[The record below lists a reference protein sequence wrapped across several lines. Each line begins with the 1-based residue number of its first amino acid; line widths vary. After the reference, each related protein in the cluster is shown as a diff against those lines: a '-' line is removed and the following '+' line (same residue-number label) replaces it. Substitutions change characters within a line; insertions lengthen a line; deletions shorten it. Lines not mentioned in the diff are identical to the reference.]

1 MQRLGLIPSSRWI
14 PDINFFI
21 PFSQSSPFL
30 APPPLENMSA
40 SSISSWVGQTAVN
53 LAPYAAFYLCG
64 RLWSI
69 VHVYTWPHILKYL
82 PRPARSERYS
92 IRGSLPVRNPQ
103 SWQPIPESPT
113 LGAADREIR
122 HAQNPDADIPT
133 LMALDGQPPN
143 EGIPVEAIRR
153 QSTFSSRGGE
163 DYGTDEEDSEM
174 VNPTLISFDVDTSE
188 STTDQHT
195 GMWSAELRPSAG
207 VESHSQA
214 REPPKYIVNP
224 LTKLPSILGADILTN
239 FIAYLLCTPTDALAL
254 RSVARI
260 FAQKRGLPQDQ
271 MFDPSLLS
279 NISLRGVVNIFGLE
293 VLRLLISG
301 DAWALITVVSQWLHV
316 TEEEWKDIHKEE
328 TADRAPA
335 DGIQPEP

>member
-1 MQRLGLIPSSRWI
+1 
-14 PDINFFI
+14 
-21 PFSQSSPFL
+21 
-30 APPPLENMSA
+30 
-40 SSISSWVGQTAVN
+40 
-53 LAPYAAFYLCG
+53 
-64 RLWSI
+64 
-69 VHVYTWPHILKYL
+69 
-82 PRPARSERYS
+82 
-92 IRGSLPVRNPQ
+92 
-103 SWQPIPESPT
+103 
-113 LGAADREIR
+113 
-122 HAQNPDADIPT
+122 
-133 LMALDGQPPN
+133 MALDGQPPN

-188 STTDQHT
+188 STTDQHA

-239 FIAYLLCTPTDALAL
+239 FVAYLVSTPTDALAL

-260 FAQKRGLPQDQ
+260 FAQKRGLPHDQ

-279 NISLRGVVNIFGLE
+279 NVSLRGVVNIFGLE

-301 DAWALITVVSQWLHV
+301 DAWALITIVSQWLHV

-328 TADRAPA
+328 TAGRAQA
-335 DGIQPEP
+335 DSTPLEP